1 MINKEV
7 NVRTTLTIP
16 KDLKTQLEIIAKDD
30 RRSVNNLIVNALYNY
45 VDTELSSMNIKKK

>member
-16 KDLKTQLEIIAKDD
+16 KHLKTQLEIIAKDD
-30 RRSVNNLIVNALYNY
+30 RRSVNNLIVNALYKY
-45 VDTELSSMNIKKK
+45 VDTELSSMHSKKE